1 MASQIRHDDRGNPYR
16 RERIGG
22 QLREVYLD
30 GKRNA
35 GLVSMNFN
43 GLDDVIGQLRA
54 MGASINGIFRLA
66 ARRSGVRMK
75 EDVKKLLP
83 IRGTRSIHSG
93 KKVLTYGL
101 TGQLRK
107 SIDVKVLTSR
117 KGTVHAIIGSN
128 RQTTSKAFKKW
139 HKPTRRDKAVKNSM
153 VDIKPYKYW
162 PLVERG
168 FTARLWR
175 SGKLRPVPGYNTLGE
190 VFAANSSQV
199 INDTKDVFKEQEN
212 IIFNKRQALIGAL

>member
-1 MASQIRHDDRGNPYR
+1 MASQIRQDDRGNPYR

-75 EDVKKLLP
+75 QDIKTLLP
-83 IRGTRSIHSG
+83 GRGTRSIHSG

-101 TGQLRK
+101 TGQLKK
-107 SIDVKVLTSR
+107 SIDVRVLTSR
-117 KGTVHAIIGSN
+117 KGVVHAVIGAN
-128 RQTTSKAFKKW
+128 RKTVSMAFKKW
-139 HKPTRRDKAVKNSM
+139 HKPTRNDKAQNNVMVRVKPTN
-153 VDIKPYKYW
+153 YW
-162 PLVERG
+162 HLIEKG
-168 FTARLWR
+168 FTAKLWR
-175 SGKLRPVPGYNTLGE
+175 SGKLRPVPGRNVLGK
-190 VFAANSSQV
+190 VLGASTSQV
-199 INDTKDVFKEQEN
+199 IKDTKDVFDEQQN
-212 IIFNKRQALIGAL
+212 KIFNKRQALIGAL